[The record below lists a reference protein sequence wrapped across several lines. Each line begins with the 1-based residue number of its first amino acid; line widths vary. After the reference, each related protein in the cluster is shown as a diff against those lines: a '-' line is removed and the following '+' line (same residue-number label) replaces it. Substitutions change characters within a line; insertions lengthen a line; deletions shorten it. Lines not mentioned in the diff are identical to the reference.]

1 MHQKYLFLCR
11 ETCKHVLYD
20 GYTIVVYIPFSSLS
34 AAKSELIGSKS
45 GFGHKKKAADP
56 QLS

>member
-1 MHQKYLFLCR
+1 MQRNMQACP
-11 ETCKHVLYD
+11 VYD